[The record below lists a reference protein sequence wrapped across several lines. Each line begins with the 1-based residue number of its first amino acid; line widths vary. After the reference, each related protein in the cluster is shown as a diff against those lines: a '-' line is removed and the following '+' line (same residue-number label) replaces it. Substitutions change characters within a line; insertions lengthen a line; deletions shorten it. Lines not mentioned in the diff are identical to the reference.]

1 MLLDLAKKVNGGGFW
16 GAGGPFAVHVKTLAA
31 RGLVAH
37 MDAAN
42 ACGLVYCGSS
52 SIFGHGGGAA
62 LEDLHRLT
70 RRAHRGFTCA
80 SSSPDHDGQSGGL
93 SG

>member
-52 SIFGHGGGAA
+52 SIFGHGGGLLLGIFAA
-62 LEDLHRLT
+62 RIAASTGVLLVPPVRLT
-70 RRAHRGFTCA
+70 TMVKAAG
-80 SSSPDHDGQSGGL
+80 
-93 SG
+93 